1 MVTQCMHP
9 PMCMH
14 RMQPLSDASACAHTQ
29 VGSLI
34 SRTSSQVTNLM
45 AAEKRDP
52 ERHVEWG
59 PVQLATLR
67 QRHALCLA
75 RLELVSWTNP
85 PSHGH
90 QLPMPLAS
98 GHGMR
103 SSGASSG
110 AEDAMAILTPLLR
123 AGHFDT
129 SASLALAYAAEFRRH
144 ACLCSVPCGLPL
156 VVAELAAHCVRLD
169 GASGRGG
176 VISLDLDDAMDGGGR
191 AGFASGGGGGGGAVH
206 SEWRRLRRLVEAH
219 DCERV
224 GYELSA
230 AAVEGALKADPS
242 RALPAWLLNHINPP
256 PSGTPL
262 PPASAGGSA
271 AAAPMLLRLSVRA
284 GNTDHE
290 GLPDNGAFARAV
302 NAILDQYRDAQATL
316 CASRPAPWTP
326 GPVDPWTLDPWTLGR
341 CAQAALPRCRRPGP
355 CPLSPGPAPPAPRS
369 PPCPW
374 TPGPWTLD
382 PGPWTLDPGRG
393 HVREAVH
400 ACMHT
405 CWHACNAC
413 STCRTCDTCGARMQR
428 THAHVPVPAQARAR
442 HRRVGRRRA
451 RADPAPSERLRG
463 SCRQTPTRHAA
474 KRRPRMPPPAPQPGR
489 PLHAVDRLSR

>member
-382 PGPWTLDPGRG
+382 PGPWTLDPGPWTRARARG
-393 HVREAVH
+393 RARMH
-400 ACMHT
+400 AYML
-405 CWHACNAC
+405 
-413 STCRTCDTCGARMQR
+413 ARMQCMQHMPHMRYMRR
-428 THAHVPVPAQARAR
+428 THATHACTRTRA
-442 HRRVGRRRA
+442 GA
-451 RADPAPSERLRG
+451 GTCAAPSCGAETRTCGSRTQRAPPRKLPPNSYSTRCEASTQDAAPCAATRPPSARG
-463 SCRQTPTRHAA
+463 
-474 KRRPRMPPPAPQPGR
+474 
-489 PLHAVDRLSR
+489 